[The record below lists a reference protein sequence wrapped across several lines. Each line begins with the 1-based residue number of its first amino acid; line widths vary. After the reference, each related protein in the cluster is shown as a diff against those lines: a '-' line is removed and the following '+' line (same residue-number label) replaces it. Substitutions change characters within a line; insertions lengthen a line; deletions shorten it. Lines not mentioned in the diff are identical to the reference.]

1 MKELRFSQIGTIVRH
16 HLRLFIIIFVLSFL
30 IFLTIFISLGLEQQS
45 NKPPIGTRQYTAR
58 AELLVF
64 PIHLKRIYDGSNGLY
79 ASPTILSF
87 GDDYVK
93 SDQVIDEYI
102 NSLNPANYVNDKSIG
117 YSINSFNNLIEATG
131 ILIWRDS
138 YKVIIEVA
146 SPNASLAAD
155 LVNNIAKDYDNK
167 MKEYASIFRA
177 GLERIGSSTN
187 NLDSVIVDDGGVLS
201 IHFGEFEDDGN
212 NYMESIQ
219 HTSIINSKMVIVSI
233 LLGMLIA
240 FLAVTLKFFIS
251 DEFYDVD
258 ELKDFGY
265 SLLGWLSFNKTDK
278 EFDNNGNLA
287 INKAVFMQKE
297 FVPVASKILHKMS
310 KTQNNL
316 LGVISPSTGEGKSSL
331 AIQLSRYSNQTGRA
345 SLLIQV
351 ENRKK
356 MSDYSITDVLKTGES
371 NLELFEH
378 LKFMVNSEGI
388 AILKIYEEDYAEL
401 INVNKASKIFKVL
414 ANEFEYI
421 IIDFPAYF
429 TSSSKVMMLLEVI
442 DNYVLI
448 IQARKS
454 SLSLT
459 RALVSDLDERSKT
472 ILGFVYN
479 GANPRLASKE
489 SEMFKQWK
497 LGVSEK
503 V

>member
-30 IFLTIFISLGLEQQS
+30 MFLTIFISLGLEQQS
-45 NKPPIGTRQYTAR
+45 NKPPIGTRQYTAN

-64 PIHLKRIYDGSNGLY
+64 PIYLKRIYDGPNGLY
-79 ASPTILSF
+79 TNPTILSF

-93 SDQVIDEYI
+93 SDQIMDEFI
-102 NSLNPANYVNDKSIG
+102 KGLNPATYVNDKAIG
-117 YSINSFNNLIEATG
+117 YSMNSFNNLIEATN
-131 ILIWRDS
+131 ILINRDS

-146 SPNASLAAD
+146 SPNALLSAD
-155 LVNNIAKDYDNK
+155 LVNNIAKDYDNR
-167 MKEYASIFRA
+167 MKEYASIFRV
-177 GLERIGSSTN
+177 GLESIGLSTN
-187 NLDSVIVDDGGVLS
+187 NLDNFLIDDGGVLS

-212 NYMESIQ
+212 NNMESIQ
-219 HTSIINSKMVIVSI
+219 HTSIINSKMVIVS
-233 LLGMLIA
+233 LLLSMLVA

-278 EFDNNGNLA
+278 NFDNNDSLA
-287 INKAVFMQKE
+287 VNNAVFMQKE
-297 FVPVASKILHKMS
+297 FVPIASKILHKIS

-316 LGVISPSTGEGKSSL
+316 LGVVSPSTGEGKSSL

-356 MSDYSITDVLKTGES
+356 MNDYSIIDVLQKGEK
-371 NLELFEH
+371 NLELLEH
-378 LKFMVNSEGI
+378 LKFLVNSEGI
-388 AILKIYEEDYAEL
+388 AILKIYDEDYAEL
-401 INVNKASKIFKVL
+401 INVNKASKIFRMLSK
-414 ANEFEYI
+414 EFEYI

-429 TSSSKVMMLLEVI
+429 ISSSRAMMLLEVI
-442 DNYVLI
+442 DNYVLV

-459 RALVSDLDERSKT
+459 RALVSDLDERTKT

-479 GANPRLASKE
+479 GANPRLASRE